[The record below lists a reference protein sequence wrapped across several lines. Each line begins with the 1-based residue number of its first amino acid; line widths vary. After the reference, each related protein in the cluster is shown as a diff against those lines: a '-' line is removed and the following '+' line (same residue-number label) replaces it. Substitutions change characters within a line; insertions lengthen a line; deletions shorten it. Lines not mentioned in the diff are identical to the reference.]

1 MLRYL
6 TSGESHGIGL
16 MAIIEGLPSN
26 LKIDIDFINNELSRR
41 QSGYGRG
48 DRMKIESDKIE
59 ILSGVRNSMTL
70 GSPVTVS
77 IKNKDY
83 ENWKDIIKTIDENDE
98 KNERYVTRPRP
109 GHADLPGGIKYNQK
123 DLRNI
128 LERASARETAIRVA
142 VGAICK
148 LLLKQFNIDIYSYVT
163 QIGNLKSNIKEY
175 DINELKLADT
185 SVIRALDKTLEK
197 EMIKYIDNAK
207 EKGDTLG
214 GCFQIIAKNVPIGLG
229 SHVSWD
235 RKLDGKIAQAIMSLQ
250 AIKGVEIGLGF
261 DAASKYGSKVHDE
274 IFYDNNYYR
283 KTNNAGGIE
292 GGISN
297 GCDITVN
304 AAMKPI
310 PSLVKPLNSVDM
322 ETKKPFEAI
331 KERSDVCAVPAASIV
346 CENILAFTLA
356 NEMIIKFGGDSL
368 SEMLRNYNSYISY
381 VKSR

>member
-6 TSGESHGIGL
+6 TSGESHGKGL

-59 ILSGVRNSMTL
+59 ILSGVRNSITL
-70 GSPVTVS
+70 GSPVTVF

-109 GHADLPGGIKYNQK
+109 GHADLSGGIKYDQK

-163 QIGNLKSNIKEY
+163 QIGNLKSSIKEY
-175 DINELKLADT
+175 DVNELKIADT

-197 EMIKYIDNAK
+197 EMIKHIDNAK

-214 GCFQIIAKNVPIGLG
+214 GCFKIIAKNIPIGLG

-261 DAASKYGSKVHDE
+261 DSASKYGSKVHDE
-274 IFYDNNYYR
+274 IFYNNTYYR

-322 ETKKPFEAI
+322 ETKNPFEAI

-368 SEMLRNYNSYISY
+368 NEMLRNYNSYISY
-381 VKSR
+381 VNSR